1 MSSGSTTVAG
11 DRSAGPAAR
20 RTGGELI
27 RHWRRHRRLSQLEL
41 SVEVAVSTRH
51 LSFIETGRAVPSRDM
66 VLRLAEYLDV
76 PLRER
81 NRMLLAAGHAPEYH
95 ESRLDAPES
104 DPMPAVLRQIL
115 AGHGPYPAVIVDR
128 AWNIV
133 DATPSIAMFVEG
145 VAPELLTEPLNAYR
159 ISLHPQ
165 GLAPRIV
172 NLPQWRAHL
181 LHRLRRQVAITGDPL
196 TRELYDEVSG
206 YPGGQG
212 DEPPPGAGPGA
223 PAITMGIR
231 HGGEV
236 LSFVS
241 TVATFGT
248 AVDITVAELSIE
260 SFYPA
265 DKHTGRLLR
274 EWFGD

>member
-1 MSSGSTTVAG
+1 MSSATTSTEHPVEHLAEHAAG
-11 DRSAGPAAR
+11 R
-20 RTGGELI
+20 RATGELI

-51 LSFIETGRAVPSRDM
+51 LSFIETGRAVPSREM
-66 VLRLAEYLDV
+66 VLRLAEYLEV

-81 NRMLLAAGHAPEYH
+81 NRLLVAAGHAPEYH
-95 ESRLDAPES
+95 ESRLDAPEL
-104 DPMPAVLRQIL
+104 DAVMGAMRQIL
-115 AGHGPYPAVIVDR
+115 TGHGPYPAVIVDR
-128 AWNIV
+128 AWNV
-133 DATPSIAMFVEG
+133 LDATASVALFTEG
-145 VAPELLTEPLNAYR
+145 VAAELLTAPLNAYR
-159 ISLHPQ
+159 ISLHPR

-172 NLPQWRAHL
+172 NLAQWRAHL

-206 YPGGQG
+206 YPG
-212 DEPPPGAGPGA
+212 DAPPNAAGPGA
-223 PAITMGIR
+223 PAVPLGIR
-231 HGGEV
+231 HGDEV

-248 AVDITVAELSIE
+248 AVDITVDEISIE

-265 DKHTGRLLR
+265 DRRTGRVLR
-274 EWFGD
+274 ELYGD